1 MSSWIDS
8 ITSWLSANPSWLG
21 AAVFLVSF
29 LECMAIAGII
39 VPGTV
44 ALFAIAALAGSGILP
59 LSQALLLGFLGGLLG
74 DFISYFLGRRFHQ
87 NIRRLPGLRQHPEWI
102 AGAETYFQRYGIAS
116 LLVGRFIGPLRPML
130 PMVAGM
136 FDMPFVRFAVVSVV
150 AAAGWT
156 VAYILPGWATGAAIR
171 LPLPEGFW
179 PEAAVVGAGLALLLG
194 VGIQASARGKHY
206 ATKLIALTCLILL
219 TAVFLGWPYLAQ
231 LDQGV
236 MTLVQEHRSE
246 AAETF
251 VVLVTGLG
259 DFRTQFCAAGA
270 LLILLML
277 ARQWRHAIF
286 ACSTTLGT
294 AILNQTMK
302 HTFARAR
309 PEILAEPLTT
319 FSMPSG
325 HSSASFALFMTLAV
339 LAGRGQPVRLRLT
352 WLALGVIPA
361 ASICVSRVYL
371 GVHWPTDVLAGMLLA
386 FFTCATSLAFVQN
399 KQSLPALPLRVWWMI
414 LPAIVLILGGFAA
427 HSLTHGLVRYE
438 Y

>member
-1 MSSWIDS
+1 MGSWLDS
-8 ITSWLSANPSWLG
+8 ITSWLTLNPSWLG
-21 AAVFLVSF
+21 AAVFLVAF

-44 ALFAIAALAGSGILP
+44 ALFAIATLAGSGILQ
-59 LSQALLLGFLGGLLG
+59 LSEALLLGFLGGLLG
-74 DFISYFLGRRFHQ
+74 DFVSYFLGRRFHQ
-87 NIRRLPGLRQHPEWI
+87 NIRRLPGLRHHPEWI

-136 FDMPFVRFAVVSVV
+136 FDMPFVRFAAVSVV
-150 AAAGWT
+150 AAAGWS

-179 PEAAVVGAGLALLLG
+179 PQAGVVGAGLAVLLG
-194 VGIQASARGKHY
+194 IAIQTSVRRKPY
-206 ATKLIALTCLILL
+206 ATKLIAVASLIML
-219 TAVFLGWPYLAQ
+219 TAVFLGWPYLAH

-246 AAETF
+246 TAQNF

-259 DFRTQFCAAGA
+259 DFKTQFCAAA
-270 LLILLML
+270 VLLMVL
-277 ARQWRHAIF
+277 IAARQWRHAIF
-286 ACSTTLGT
+286 ACSTTLGA

-309 PEILAEPLTT
+309 PEVLAEPLTT
-319 FSMPSG
+319 YSMPSG
-325 HSSASFALFMTLAV
+325 HASASFALFMTLAV
-339 LAGRGQPVRLRLT
+339 LAGRGQPVRLRMT
-352 WLALGVIPA
+352 WLLLGAIPA

-386 FFTCATSLAFVQN
+386 FFTCAASLAFVQN
-399 KQSLPALPLRVWWMI
+399 KQSLPAMPMRVWYW
-414 LPAIVLILGGFAA
+414 LVPAIGVVLIGFAV

>member
-1 MSSWIDS
+1 VGTWLDS
-8 ITSWLSANPSWLG
+8 ITSWLTLNPSWLG
-21 AAVFLVSF
+21 VALFLVSF

-44 ALFAIAALAGSGILP
+44 ALFAIAALAGSGILQ
-59 LSQALLLGFLGGLLG
+59 LSEALLLGFLGGVLG
-74 DFISYFLGRRFHQ
+74 DLISYFLGRRFHQ
-87 NIRRLPGLRQHPEWI
+87 NIRNLPGLRQHPEWI

-136 FDMPFVRFAVVSVV
+136 CDMPFVRFALVSVV
-150 AAAGWT
+150 AAAGWS

-179 PEAAVVGAGLALLLG
+179 PEAAVVAAGLAVLLG
-194 VGIQASARGKHY
+194 IAIQSSVRKKRY
-206 ATKLIALTCLILL
+206 ATKLVALTCLILL
-219 TAVFLGWPYLAQ
+219 AAVFLGWPYLAN

-246 AAETF
+246 VAQNF
-251 VVLVTGLG
+251 VIVVTGIG
-259 DFRTQFCAAGA
+259 DFRTQFFAAGLLLAA
-270 LLILLML
+270 LVIC
-277 ARQWRHAIF
+277 RQWRHAIF
-286 ACSTTLGT
+286 ACATTLG
-294 AILNQTMK
+294 AALINQSMK
-302 HTFARAR
+302 YTFARAR
-309 PEILAEPLTT
+309 PEVLAEPLAT

-325 HSSASFALFMTLAV
+325 HSSASFAFFMALAV

-352 WLALGVIPA
+352 WILLGAIPA
-361 ASICVSRVYL
+361 AAIAMSRVYL

-399 KQSLPALPLRVWWMI
+399 KQSLPALPIRVWWLL
-414 LPAIVLILGGFAA
+414 LPALVVLFAGFGT
-427 HSLTHGLVRYE
+427 HSFGHGLIRYQ

>member
-1 MSSWIDS
+1 MSSWIDG

-21 AAVFLVSF
+21 AAVLLVSF

-179 PEAAVVGAGLALLLG
+179 PEAAVVGAGLAILLG
-194 VGIQASARGKHY
+194 VGIQASVRGKHY

-270 LLILLML
+270 LLILLVL
-277 ARQWRHAIF
+277 TRQWRHAIF